1 MVIICLPLVNN
12 QHPHTLANLSF
23 GAHPQLMLHEVI
35 DEYQSKALKESQN
48 VVLAWM
54 SQCRVSKLH
63 GGVGSNPTFVTMNG
77 FATTI
82 LSVFFSHFYTV
93 CLSANKIN

>member
-35 DEYQSKALKESQN
+35 GLIFGN
-48 VVLAWM
+48 
-54 SQCRVSKLH
+54 
-63 GGVGSNPTFVTMNG
+63 F
-77 FATTI
+77 
-82 LSVFFSHFYTV
+82 
-93 CLSANKIN
+93 